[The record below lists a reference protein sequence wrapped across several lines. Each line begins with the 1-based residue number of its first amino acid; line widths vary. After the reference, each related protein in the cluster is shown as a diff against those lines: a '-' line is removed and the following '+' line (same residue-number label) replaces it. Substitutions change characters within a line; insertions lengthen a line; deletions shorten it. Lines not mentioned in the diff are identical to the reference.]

1 MTMSKIETMIKNF
14 IRFFFH
20 MCLLHLETASSLVL
34 YPFLA
39 VAAEV
44 GHLCLAVLPLLV
56 DSWNSTTVHHVPL
69 RHLSIDM

>member
-1 MTMSKIETMIKNF
+1 VSPPLGYRELSCLVRF
-14 IRFFFH
+14 I
-20 MCLLHLETASSLVL
+20 
-34 YPFLA
+34 A

-56 DSWNSTTVHHVPL
+56 DSWNPTTVHHIPL